1 MVCWQGERFAPLRR
15 VSRVWAVGSI
25 HGAAGQLKELHERL
39 SERLQPGDRM
49 VYLGN
54 YFGAGTEIVETI
66 DELLLFRRTIMA
78 LPGGF
83 ACDVVFLRGSQE
95 EMWVKLMQLHL
106 AIDPARVLEWA
117 LPRGLAA
124 TLEAYGQD
132 PVTALSSARSGARHL
147 ARWLNE
153 LRAAVQTAHPGHLE
167 ILSALRRAAHTDDG
181 GLLFVHAGL
190 NPDRPLDAQ
199 GDALWW
205 GGPSFSLSQPYAGF
219 RRVVRGFERSHP
231 GLVMDEFTATVD
243 GGAGNGG
250 PLIAACFDP
259 GGGLQDRVDA
269 P

>member
-1 MVCWQGERFAPLRR
+1 MACSQGERFAPLRCT
-15 VSRVWAVGSI
+15 SRVWAIASI
-25 HGAAGQLKELHERL
+25 HGAAGRLRSLHEQL
-39 SERLQPGDRM
+39 SGHLQPGDRI

-54 YFGAGTEIVETI
+54 YFGAGNEIVETI

-83 ACDVVFLRGSQE
+83 ACDVAFLRGSQE
-95 EMWVKLMQLHL
+95 EMWAKLMQLHL
-106 AIDPARVLEWA
+106 AIDPAQVLEWM
-117 LPRGLAA
+117 LPRGLSA
-124 TLEAYGQD
+124 TLEAYRQS
-132 PVTALSSARSGARHL
+132 PASALSSARSGARHL

-153 LRAAVQTAHPGHLE
+153 MRAAIQDGYPGHLE
-167 ILSALRRAAHTDDG
+167 IMSALRRAAHTDDG
-181 GLLFVHAGL
+181 ALLFVHAGL

-205 GGPSFSLSQPYAGF
+205 GGPSFSLREPYAGF

-250 PLIAACFDP
+250 PLIAACFDHD
-259 GGGLQDRVDA
+259 GALVDRLDV
-269 P
+269 